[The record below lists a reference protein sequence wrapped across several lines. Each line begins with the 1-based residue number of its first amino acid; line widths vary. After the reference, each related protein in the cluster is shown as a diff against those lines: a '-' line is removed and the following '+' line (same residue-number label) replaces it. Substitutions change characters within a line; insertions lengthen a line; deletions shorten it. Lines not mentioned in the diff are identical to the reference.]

1 MDAIT
6 ETNPAPIIF
15 EKSISTLLAN
25 GGHGEIVHILCL
37 KGAISFL
44 FQETLYNIGPNDYVI
59 LPNVSLARAFNE
71 SSDFEGIVMALDGR
85 FVTALALRSNYGV
98 IGQLSL
104 LQNPVMKLSGHDFN
118 VCLDAMRNLRARLAD
133 DGHIF
138 REEMLQHLLM
148 AHILD
153 LYDIHARSHAHAKV
167 PQRAAELME
176 RFIRLL
182 YGGEHL
188 RCRDLSHYAS
198 LLCITPH
205 YLTEISKKASGK
217 PATYWIGRFT
227 LHEVT
232 KLLTRKEMP
241 LSEVAERLNFASL
254 SYFSRY
260 VQKHLGMPPSAFRNR
275 K

>member
-1 MDAIT
+1 MATGINDGLAFIDGIGDIDFSSGTGDVLHLLCTAGGMSFMFQDVRYNVGRGDYAIIT
-6 ETNPAPIIF
+6 NTGLVTGAAASHDFDGIMMRLSET
-15 EKSISTLLAN
+15 
-25 GGHGEIVHILCL
+25 
-37 KGAISFL
+37 
-44 FQETLYNIGPNDYVI
+44 YVA
-59 LPNVSLARAFNE
+59 S
-71 SSDFEGIVMALDGR
+71 
-85 FVTALALRSNYGV
+85 LALRSNYGV
-98 IGQLSL
+98 TGHLSL